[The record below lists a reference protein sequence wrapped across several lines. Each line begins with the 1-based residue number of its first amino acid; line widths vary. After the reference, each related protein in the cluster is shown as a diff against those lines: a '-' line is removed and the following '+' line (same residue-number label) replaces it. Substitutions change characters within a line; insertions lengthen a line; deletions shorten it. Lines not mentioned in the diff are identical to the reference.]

1 MALGRQRTHA
11 QLLGQAER
19 EPVSR
24 HSSLDVER
32 LLMRG
37 DLGKEP
43 EDIRLMSPLP
53 LGSRGLEGGA
63 CVMERLFRTPH
74 QQEGFSQVCQPQGV
88 AEHRLRRVGLL
99 DRFGHERYRLAQ
111 STTEQ
116 ISVANGRRNRRRP
129 ALEITEALTLAA
141 LLEELEGPS
150 DIASSDVKP
159 TGGKACQ
166 HQLEGIPGGGGAG
179 QPGWPVTKLVGKLAQ
194 LRKTPDEPH
203 ARECGQK
210 SGLRTLT

>member
-53 LGSRGLEGGA
+53 LGSRDLEGGA

-74 QQEGFSQVCQPQGV
+74 QQEGFSQVCQPQG
-88 AEHRLRRVGLL
+88 ATEHRLRWVSLL
-99 DRFGHERYRLAQ
+99 YRFGQDSHRLIQ
-111 STTEQ
+111 TTTEQ
-116 ISVANGRRNRRRP
+116 ISVANSGRN
-129 ALEITEALTLAA
+129 
-141 LLEELEGPS
+141 
-150 DIASSDVKP
+150 
-159 TGGKACQ
+159 
-166 HQLEGIPGGGGAG
+166 
-179 QPGWPVTKLVGKLAQ
+179 
-194 LRKTPDEPH
+194 
-203 ARECGQK
+203 
-210 SGLRTLT
+210 